1 MKNTAR
7 ALSGARRVLD
17 ALRLVSEV
25 GVPAPVRLAHT
36 AAHTA
41 ASPRY
46 DIQPSLRPGVG
57 VLTWL
62 LQSNL
67 SAAERRALAR
77 ELDPVLAHTQP
88 AAAPVLSPV
97 TQPAPPK
104 VQPVLSPPKAQPV
117 PLQQRQ
123 EQQQLAVATTTA
135 ARAVEHPVLGTL
147 LYDFGYKRVRPPAR
161 PCAAPVQD

>member
-1 MKNTAR
+1 MKNTAH
-7 ALSGARRVLD
+7 ALSSARRVLD

-25 GVPAPVRLAHT
+25 GSPASVRLAHT
-36 AAHTA
+36 AAHTAAAHSA

-46 DIQPSLRPGVG
+46 DIQPSLRLGVG

-67 SAAERRALAR
+67 SVAERRALAR

-88 AAAPVLSPV
+88 VSTPV

-104 VQPVLSPPKAQPV
+104 VHPVLSPPKAQPV

-123 EQQQLAVATTTA
+123 EQELAVPAAAA

-147 LYDFGYKRVRPPAR
+147 LYDFGYKRVNPPAR
-161 PCAAPVQD
+161 PCAAPAQD